1 MRSFAVCVRDALR
14 AAHSAEVTEPLVSH
28 FAISAVISCTAD
40 GPKVVN
46 RAMISDT
53 GILFLGCGFD
63 VLNQAS
69 EGGGLDD

>member
-1 MRSFAVCVRDALR
+1 
-14 AAHSAEVTEPLVSH
+14 
-28 FAISAVISCTAD
+28 VISCTAD